1 MGLFDG
7 LEKLINEH
15 GSSQILHE
23 RLELAADKYSKL
35 ESELAELKVENAALR
50 QERATLQA
58 EVVEL
63 KQAHAVLQDGGAA
76 LEPDEDRILGIMF
89 EKASS
94 MSLDQ
99 VCRTCGIQVAV
110 CQYHFDRLLRAEMI
124 RQTRASIRVTA
135 APPSPALFGLT
146 PKGRE
151 HVVRRMRLE
160 KSQQA

>member
-7 LEKLINEH
+7 IEKLINEH

-23 RLELAADKYSKL
+23 RLELAADKHTKL
-35 ESELAELKVENAALR
+35 ESEVTELKAETAALR

-58 EVVEL
+58 EVAKL
-63 KQAHAVLQDGGAA
+63 KQAHAEIQGGAAA
-76 LEPDEDRILGIMF
+76 LEPDEERILGIMF

-94 MSLDQ
+94 MSLEQ

-110 CQYHFDRLLRAEMI
+110 CQYHFDRLLRTEMI
-124 RQTRASIRVTA
+124 LQTRASIRVTA

-146 PKGRE
+146 PRGRE
-151 HVVRRMRLE
+151 HVVRKMRLE
-160 KSQQA
+160 KSQPT